1 MREMRKS
8 VLGAVILLAILT
20 LTAPGTASAQIDCSQ
35 CTSSSYCEEMC
46 QWGFHGE
53 YYFNVCRNW
62 TNPCVEWREAA
73 PVPEG
78 QTPFFLLPEKPVGGE
93 AKAPAETVQGE

>member
-8 VLGAVILLAILT
+8 VLGAIVLLTVLALGT
-20 LTAPGTASAQIDCSQ
+20 PGTASAQIDCSQ
-35 CTSSSYCEEMC
+35 CTSSNYCEEMC

-53 YYFNVCRNW
+53 YYFDTCRNW
-62 TNPCVEWREAA
+62 VYPCVEWTAAA

-78 QTPFFLLPEKPVGGE
+78 QVPSFLKPVQPAVTAPE
-93 AKAPAETVQGE
+93 APAETAEPE